1 MSITIPSDS
10 FPSDFFSFKNIL
22 TEITRKRLLQQI
34 FQDSSSL
41 STVQHANAHSNSI
54 FSINKFPGDVTN
66 IKRLGQIMHA
76 TGEKG
81 STDMCKACNPVADP
95 IRFVDF
101 RSALLAQLDIS
112 TKITSTSCCSEK
124 MSLPA
129 LTGPAAIP
137 DSYAACLMTRQPI
150 LTHQRPF
157 QLASRTAHPI
167 NSHLNMAFLSQPADP
182 AFQTPVKGRAGRSAV
197 EFNKGSTGTL
207 PAHQYIG
214 PFPSIQEQDA
224 AGTGSWGRA
233 RQGHGPAAEAGGRKR
248 PRSPDRSGAR
258 SERDGAAADR
268 HCFKARR
275 DGLGAPRP
283 CRPPHRGRDLP
294 DSSGP
299 ALQSALGSESVR
311 CFGWA
316 VVARAAVPQPPP
328 GPADGASASAARISV
343 WNLAG

>member
-66 IKRLGQIMHA
+66 VKRLGQIMHA

-224 AGTGSWGRA
+224 AGTGSRGRG
-233 RQGHGPAAEAGGRKR
+233 RQGYGPAAEAGGRKR
-248 PRSPDRSGAR
+248 PRSPDRSGAG
-258 SERDGAAADR
+258 DGAAADR
-268 HCFKARR
+268 RCVKARR
-275 DGLGAPRP
+275 DGLGDLR
-283 CRPPHRGRDLP
+283 HRLP

-299 ALQSALGSESVR
+299 PPEPALDSLR
-311 CFGWA
+311 CC
-316 VVARAAVPQPPP
+316 
-328 GPADGASASAARISV
+328 GPACGATAARQQPLLSRGPAGGASASAARISV
-343 WNLAG
+343 WSLAG